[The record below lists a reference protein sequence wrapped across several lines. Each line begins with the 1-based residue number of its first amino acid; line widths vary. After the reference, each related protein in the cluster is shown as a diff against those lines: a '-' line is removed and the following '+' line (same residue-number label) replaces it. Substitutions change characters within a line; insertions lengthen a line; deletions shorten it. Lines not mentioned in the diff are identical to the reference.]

1 MFKTLFN
8 FSTANFS
15 TAISALNPSTS
26 ASAPPSQSQRSQ
38 HSESLK
44 ITGHKVYTPLE
55 QATLARVETDY
66 VLAELFFKRCFPRPH
81 IQFTLRGKSAGT
93 AHLQLNKIRFNPVL
107 LKENPEAY
115 LNQVVCHEISH
126 LLCFMLYGKV
136 KPHGKEWQHMM
147 QTVFKVPADTRHQL
161 NTQSVVGKEFDYL
174 CHCGQVK
181 LSIRRH
187 NRVVRGQ
194 TQYRCKRCLQM
205 LKTA

>member
-1 MFKTLFN
+1 MFRTLFN

-26 ASAPPSQSQRSQ
+26 ASAPPSQAQRSQ

-44 ITGHKVYTPLE
+44 ITGHKAYTPLE
-55 QATLARVETDY
+55 QEVLDRVETDY
-66 VLAELFFKRCFPRPH
+66 VLAEQFFKRCFPRPH

-161 NTQSVVGKEFDYL
+161 NTQSVVGKEFDYQ

>member
-1 MFKTLFN
+1 MFKTLF
-8 FSTANFS
+8 NFS

-38 HSESLK
+38 HSKSLK
-44 ITGHKVYTPLE
+44 ITGHNVYTPLE
-55 QATLARVETDY
+55 QEVLDRVETDY
-66 VLAELFFKRCFPRPH
+66 VLAELFFKRSFPRPH

-107 LKENPEAY
+107 LKENPAIY

-136 KPHGKEWQHMM
+136 KPHGKKWQHMM

-161 NTQSVVGKEFDYL
+161 NTQSVMGKEFDYL
-174 CHCGQVK
+174 CQCGKIK

-205 LKTA
+205 LKIA